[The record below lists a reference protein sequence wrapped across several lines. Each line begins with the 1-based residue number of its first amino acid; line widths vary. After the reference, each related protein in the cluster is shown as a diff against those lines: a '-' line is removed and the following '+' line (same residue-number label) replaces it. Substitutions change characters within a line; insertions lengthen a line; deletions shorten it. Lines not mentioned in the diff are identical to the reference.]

1 MRISDFNFRS
11 LMVRELQARAS
22 ALAGAD
28 RRSAT
33 GHLIDTPAD
42 ASGDAARV
50 VRYEGQ
56 LRDFDAYRRAGVSAG
71 TRLSIEES
79 VIRSAR
85 DLVQQVKHLAAS
97 VANTNPGDPL
107 RQSVDAAIDQIQQQ
121 LVALGNTKVGD
132 EYLFAGGKTNSPPF
146 LLDGTYVGDATV
158 RKATIDDGLTV
169 DTTHTGQD
177 LLGSTFAALAGLKLQ
192 VQTGSPAQLQSA
204 STTLDSAS
212 QDLLTKE
219 AEVGAR
225 QQAVT
230 AAAGSLA
237 RRSTDLQNTRDAL
250 AEADPSQ
257 AAVELV
263 QSQNALQQAYAAVSK
278 VLGTSILNF
287 LN

>member
-1 MRISDFNFRS
+1 MRISDFNSRT
-11 LMVRELQARAS
+11 LMMRDLQARESSMAQ
-22 ALAGAD
+22 AE

-33 GHLIDTPAD
+33 GHLISTPAD
-42 ASGDAARV
+42 APGDAARV

-56 LRDFDAYRRAGVSAG
+56 LRDFDGYRRAGVAAG

-85 DLVQQVKHLAAS
+85 DLVQKVKDLAAS
-97 VANTNPGDPL
+97 VSNTSPGDPL

-121 LVALGNTKVGD
+121 LVALGNTKLGD
-132 EYLFAGGKTNSPPF
+132 EFLFAGGKTANAPF
-146 LLDGTYVGDATV
+146 LLDGTYVGDTTV
-158 RKATIDDGLTV
+158 RRVTIDDGLTV

-177 LLGSTFAALAGLKLQ
+177 LLGSTFAALAGFKLQ
-192 VQTGSPAQLQSA
+192 VQTGSPAQIQAASA
-204 STTLDSAS
+204 TLDSAS

-219 AEVGAR
+219 AEVGSR

-230 AAAGSLA
+230 QAAESLA
-237 RRSTDLQNTRDAL
+237 QRSTQLMNVRDSL
-250 AEADPSQ
+250 AEADPAQS
-257 AAVELV
+257 AMELV